1 MKKISLLLMVSASS
15 LFLTGCWKRKKK
27 DVIDTK
33 VSGIVLA
40 SDESHK
46 TVPDKVETI
55 EYVDGSQE
63 YLVGEVKTIF
73 ADDEI
78 IIPVNEVI
86 PAANNEQTFL
96 DQLNIQTVTSPEIE
110 KNILIEEKQKES
122 VGIVYFDFD
131 VSEDVKN
138 QSKDTLKLI
147 VNKLNELIAVY
158 PNLEISIE
166 GHACNSCGS
175 ERYNLVLS
183 DDRAKTVKK
192 KIVES
197 TVIPSERIF
206 ETGYGTSHMI
216 VSGNRAEQA
225 PNRRA
230 EIFVILK

>member
-27 DVIDTK
+27 DVVDTK
-33 VSGIVLA
+33 VSGMILN
-40 SDESHK
+40 ESHK
-46 TVPDKVETI
+46 AMPERVETI
-55 EYVDGSQE
+55 EYVDGSKE
-63 YLVGEVKTIF
+63 YLVEEVKTIF

-78 IIPVNEVI
+78 ISTVDEALPT
-86 PAANNEQTFL
+86 ANNDQTFL
-96 DQLNIQTVTSPEIE
+96 DQLNIQTITSPEIE
-110 KNILIEEKQKES
+110 KNVLIEEKQKES
-122 VGIVYFDFD
+122 VGVVYFDFD

-138 QSKDTLKLI
+138 ESKDTLKLI
-147 VNKLNELIAVY
+147 VNKLNELIAIY
-158 PNLEISIE
+158 PNLEISVE

-197 TVIPSERIF
+197 IVLPSERIF

-216 VSGNRAEQA
+216 ISGNRAEQA

>member
-27 DVIDTK
+27 DVTDVK
-33 VSGIVLA
+33 VSGIVL
-40 SDESHK
+40 SNNESHK
-46 TVPDKVETI
+46 TVPNTVEVI
-55 EYVDGSQE
+55 EYVGSSEE
-63 YLVGEVKTIF
+63 YRVGGVKTIF
-73 ADDEI
+73 ADDEVI
-78 IIPVNEVI
+78 VPVVEAIPGV
-86 PAANNEQTFL
+86 NNEQNFL
-96 DQLNIQTVTSPEIE
+96 DQLNMQAVISPEVE

-122 VGIVYFDFD
+122 VGVVYFDFD

-138 QSKDTLKLI
+138 QSKDTLKL
-147 VNKLNELIAVY
+147 VSNKLNELIAVY

-183 DDRAKTVKK
+183 DDRAKTIKR

-197 TVIPSERIF
+197 TVIPSEKIF

-216 VSGNRAEQA
+216 VSGNRTEQA

-230 EIFVILK
+230 EIFVVLK

>member
-1 MKKISLLLMVSASS
+1 MKKIFLLLMVSASS

-27 DVIDTK
+27 DVVDAK
-33 VSGIVLA
+33 VSGIILS

-46 TVPDKVETI
+46 GVPEKVETI

-73 ADDEI
+73 ADDEVV
-78 IIPVNEVI
+78 IPVNEALPV
-86 PAANNEQTFL
+86 ANNEQTFL

-110 KNILIEEKQKES
+110 KNILIQEKQKES
-122 VGIVYFDFD
+122 VGMVYFDFD

-158 PNLEISIE
+158 PNLEISVE

-192 KIVES
+192 KILES
-197 TVIPSERIF
+197 TIIPSERIF

-216 VSGNRAEQA
+216 VSGNRTEQA

-230 EIFVILK
+230 EVFVILK

>member
-33 VSGIVLA
+33 VSGMILNE
-40 SDESHK
+40 SDKAMSER
-46 TVPDKVETI
+46 VETI
-55 EYVDGSQE
+55 EYVDGSKE
-63 YLVGEVKTIF
+63 YLVEEVKTIF

-78 IIPVNEVI
+78 INPVEE
-86 PAANNEQTFL
+86 ALSTANNDQTFL

-110 KNILIEEKQKES
+110 RNILSEEKQKES
-122 VGIVYFDFD
+122 VGVVYFDFD

-138 QSKDTLKLI
+138 ESKDTLKLI
-147 VNKLNELIAVY
+147 VNKLNELIAIY
-158 PNLEISIE
+158 PNLEISVE

-197 TVIPSERIF
+197 TVISSEKIF

-216 VSGNRAEQA
+216 VSGNRTEQT